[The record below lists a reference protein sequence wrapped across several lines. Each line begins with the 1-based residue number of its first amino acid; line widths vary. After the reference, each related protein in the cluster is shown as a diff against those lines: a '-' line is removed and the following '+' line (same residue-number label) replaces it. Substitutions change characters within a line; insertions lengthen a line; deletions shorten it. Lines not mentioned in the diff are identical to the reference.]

1 MDVSKYGEAPIGLD
15 HDLNQLAGF
24 VEQRLDPAERAAV
37 VQHLATCAE
46 CREVVAGLTRE
57 GVGDRRSEDQPGLH
71 PARTGLHAAKRR
83 ALRTTVWLPIA
94 ASIVLVIGASW
105 FAAGRLLAPVNEPEP
120 PPAPST
126 TPSPP
131 PSPAVVTP
139 KPPPAD
145 PGTTVRSG
153 AEREVGGRRFK
164 LEAGTWIDTGYDPFA
179 LLPVV
184 NVKTAAERDAL
195 LAKNPALK
203 PFLDLGPRVTV
214 VHQGA
219 VYRFDLPR

>member
-15 HDLNQLAGF
+15 HDLNRLAAF
-24 VEQRLDPAERAAV
+24 VEQRLEPAERAAV

-46 CREVVAGLTRE
+46 CRDVVAGLTRE
-57 GVGDRRSEDQPGLH
+57 GV
-71 PARTGLHAAKRR
+71 GLHAAKRR
-83 ALRTTVWLPIA
+83 ALRTSVWLPIA

-105 FAAGRLLAPVNEPEP
+105 FAAGRLQAPANEPEP

-131 PSPAVVTP
+131 QNPAVVTP

-153 AEREVGGRRFK
+153 AEREAGGRRFR
-164 LEAGTWIDTGYDPFA
+164 LEAGTWIDTGYDQFA

-184 NVKTAAERDAL
+184 DVKTAAERDAL

-214 VHQGA
+214 VHQGT